1 VAVTSAVATSAAS
14 DAGALHRPLVL
25 VVGATVLASSITGC
39 GDTVVPGRAP
49 DVTGMVSEAGSPAG
63 PVLADPSDDYFEGMS
78 LVRGDPVVVR
88 GGEEVVVA
96 DLRDGDAVEVWI
108 GDGCAESFPVQCTV
122 VAVRVT
128 RTA

>member
-14 DAGALHRPLVL
+14 DAGALHRFLGLVA
-25 VVGATVLASSITGC
+25 GATVLASSITGC

-49 DVTGMVSEAGSPAG
+49 DVTGMVSEAGSSGG

-78 LVRGDPVVVR
+78 LVRGDPVVAR
-88 GGEEVVVA
+88 DNAEA
-96 DLRDGDAVEVWI
+96 SISDLRDGEAVEVWI
-108 GDGCAESFPVQCTV
+108 EGVCAESFPVQCTV

-128 RTA
+128 